1 MTRERVYP
9 IIFAALL
16 LLLWE
21 VTARLSGNHF
31 LPSFLDTLAAL
42 RNNFGLIISQMGMT
56 LLRAAIGL
64 GIAAATMIPFGIL
77 IGRVRLLGEIFEPVV
92 NMLRPLP
99 PPAVAPIAMLFA
111 GTGDAGKIAMIVF
124 ACAFPILL
132 NTIDGVRA
140 SHPMLTNV
148 ARSLRLK
155 RWETMWFVDLPSTL
169 PIIMT
174 GIRLAVS
181 AALLVSVVSEM
192 LLTTDGIGVYLLRS
206 QELFRIS
213 DGLAGVLVVAT
224 VGWLVNLIVMRLDRR
239 LLRWHYAT
247 TTDA

>member
-1 MTRERVYP
+1 MTREKVYP
-9 IIFAALL
+9 IVFAAVL

-21 VTARLSGNHF
+21 VAARLSGNHF
-31 LPSFLDTLAAL
+31 FPSLLDTFAAL
-42 RNNFGLIISQMGMT
+42 RNNFGLIISQMGVT

-64 GIAAATMIPFGIL
+64 GIAAITMIPFGIL
-77 IGRVRLLGEIFEPVV
+77 IGRVRLLGEIFEPIV

-155 RWETMWFVDLPSTL
+155 RWEIMWFVDLPSTL

-213 DGLAGVLVVAT
+213 DGLAGVLVIAT
-224 VGWLVNLIVMRLDRR
+224 VGWLVNLVVMRLDRR
-239 LLRWHYAT
+239 LLCWHYAT

>member
-1 MTRERVYP
+1 MTREKLYP
-9 IIFAALL
+9 IIFATVL

-21 VTARLSGNHF
+21 VAARLSGNHF
-31 LPSFLDTLAAL
+31 FPSFLDTLAAL
-42 RNNFGLIISQMGMT
+42 RNNFGLIASQMGMT

-64 GIAAATMIPFGIL
+64 GIAAITMIPLGIL
-77 IGRVRLLGEIFEPVV
+77 IGRVRLLGEIFEPIV

-213 DGLAGVLVVAT
+213 DGLAGVLVIAA
-224 VGWLVNLIVMRLDRR
+224 VGWLVNLVVMRIDRR